1 MTTKDALFTYLLRQ
15 ADLNLILGHRVSEWC
30 GHGPVLEQDIALI
43 NTALDIL
50 GQAKSLFNYAA
61 EYQGEGKTEDDLAYL
76 RIEQEYVNPLI
87 CEQPNG
93 HFGDTIARQF
103 FVDAFQYLYY
113 QELKHSKNEFLSA
126 FAVKSLKEVTYHLR
140 FSSEWLTRLG
150 DGTEE
155 SHQKMQ
161 ESIDDIWS
169 YTGELFEMDDVEKVL
184 LSEGIVVDT
193 ATIKDKWYTLVEGII
208 TKATLT
214 MPDKDAWMISG
225 GRKGNHTEYLGY
237 ILADLQYLQR
247 AYPNSAW

>member
-50 GQAKSLFNYAA
+50 GQAKSLYNYAA

-76 RIEQEYVNPLI
+76 RIEREYLNPLI

-113 QELKHSKNEFLSA
+113 QELKNSKNEFLSA
-126 FAVKSLKEVTYHLR
+126 FAEKSLKEVTYHLR

-155 SHQKMQ
+155 SHNKMQ
-161 ESIDDIWS
+161 EAVEDIWS
-169 YTGELFEMDDVEKVL
+169 FTGELFEMDDVENTLV
-184 LSEGIVVDT
+184 SEGIAVDM
-193 ATIKDKWYTLVEGII
+193 ASLKDKWFELISDVL

-214 MPDKDAWMISG
+214 VPEKEAWMISG
-225 GRKGNHTEYLGY
+225 GRTGKHTEYLGY

-247 AYPNSAW
+247 AYPNASW